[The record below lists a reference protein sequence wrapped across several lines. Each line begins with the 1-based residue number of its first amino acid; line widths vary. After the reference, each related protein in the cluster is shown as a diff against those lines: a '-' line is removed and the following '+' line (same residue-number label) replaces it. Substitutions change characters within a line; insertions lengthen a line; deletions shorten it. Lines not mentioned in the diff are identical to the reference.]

1 MKKSFFS
8 TALREQLRPI
18 VSYWILLIFSFASLM
33 VSVAATS
40 RRFSRD
46 IDEFIQVF
54 FCIVIGTAL
63 GQITALYRFRESM
76 GCIHILFFMI
86 LFSIGFSFNMDPPEI
101 LFIYSFLGS
110 IMFFAGMWSVQAG
123 RAMFA
128 AWPAILL
135 SVGAV
140 IVLVNRDGGRLSTW
154 MQGDKW
160 MVWNAGTLIGFV
172 ISIVL
177 LMIYLVIRENHRLFR
192 WRNGP
197 KTTIASEEIRR
208 EEAKARL
215 SVRGW
220 IGIVVVASVLSLG
233 VAIISPYLWQTV
245 PRERGE
251 EEIESAYERREVDCE
266 NYSGCS
272 PPKECQEEYE
282 KKESPEPFS
291 QEQMEQVI
299 EQVAQFAWL
308 LFIIVVLLIG
318 SYFSFGRPSRR
329 LFFVR
334 HFRDPLWP
342 ISTTKEIENQWN
354 LILIALAD
362 LGAHEL

>member
-1 MKKSFFS
+1 MK
-8 TALREQLRPI
+8 
-18 VSYWILLIFSFASLM
+18 
-33 VSVAATS
+33 
-40 RRFSRD
+40 
-46 IDEFIQVF
+46 
-54 FCIVIGTAL
+54 
-63 GQITALYRFRESM
+63 
-76 GCIHILFFMI
+76 
-86 LFSIGFSFNMDPPEI
+86 
-101 LFIYSFLGS
+101 
-110 IMFFAGMWSVQAG
+110 
-123 RAMFA
+123 
-128 AWPAILL
+128 
-135 SVGAV
+135 
-140 IVLVNRDGGRLSTW
+140 
-154 MQGDKW
+154 KW

-362 LGAHEL
+362 LGVHDLYGSAQDVAERALPKLKEATGNSRKIPGLIEAAKIRDRVRYGLGVDAGDLKKMKRFANWVYDSVWNRLDNQQQIRSLFRRKIW